1 LWGMGVPGAHV
12 PDRWGKPQ
20 KGFCPACFLP
30 CPLSPK
36 YVIIQETLRES
47 LLIKGSKA
55 VFNELQDLVTEQR
68 NPRSRNLDRLDP
80 TTVLRLIN
88 SEDQTVPQAV
98 AREIPR
104 IARAVDLV
112 VSVFKKGGRLY
123 YVGAGTSGRL
133 GVLDAAECPP
143 TFGTDPKLVQG
154 IIAGGYKALVR
165 SQEGSED
172 NREGGRLAIRKH
184 GVTKKDVVCGIAAS
198 RRTPFV
204 LSALEEAKRIGAKTI
219 YITCNP
225 SSKAPLPKVD
235 VLIAPVVGPEVV
247 TGSTRMKAGTATKL
261 VLNMITTASMVR
273 MGKTYGNLMVDLRA
287 TSQKLVER
295 SKRVIM
301 TVTGCDYETAER
313 LLKQARGHVKT
324 AIVMREAGCSYLEAQ
339 RRLRK
344 ADGFVRKAI
353 TNKTERS

>member
-1 LWGMGVPGAHV
+1 M
-12 PDRWGKPQ
+12 
-20 KGFCPACFLP
+20 
-30 CPLSPK
+30 
-36 YVIIQETLRES
+36 
-47 LLIKGSKA
+47 IKGSKT
-55 VFNELQDLVTEQR
+55 VFNQLLDLVTEQR

-80 TTVLRLIN
+80 LAVLRLIN
-88 SEDQTVPQAV
+88 AEDRAVPQAV

-104 IARAVDLV
+104 IAKAVELV
-112 VSVFKKGGRLY
+112 VSAIKKGGRLFY
-123 YVGAGTSGRL
+123 IGAGTSGRL
-133 GVLDAAECPP
+133 GGLDAAECPP

-172 NREGGRLAIRKH
+172 DREGGRLAIKKNRI
-184 GVTKKDVVCGIAAS
+184 TKNDVVCGIAAS

-204 LSALEEAKRIGAKTI
+204 LAALEEAERIGARTI
-219 YITCNP
+219 YLTCNP

-261 VLNMITTASMVR
+261 VLNMLTTASMVR

-301 TVTGCDYETAER
+301 TVTGCDYEMAER
-313 LLKQARGHVKT
+313 LLKQAKGHVKT
-324 AIVMREAGCSYLEAQ
+324 AIVMQEAGCSYFEAQ
-339 RRLRK
+339 HRLAK
-344 ADGFVRKAI
+344 AQGFVRKAI
-353 TNKTERS
+353 GKG

>member
-1 LWGMGVPGAHV
+1 
-12 PDRWGKPQ
+12 
-20 KGFCPACFLP
+20 
-30 CPLSPK
+30 
-36 YVIIQETLRES
+36 
-47 LLIKGSKA
+47 LIRGSKA
-55 VFNELQDLVTEQR
+55 VFQELLDLVTEQR
-68 NPRSRNLDRLDP
+68 NPRSLNLDRLDP
-80 TTVLRLIN
+80 TAVLRLIN
-88 SEDQTVPQAV
+88 AEDRTVPQAV

-104 IARAVDLV
+104 IARAVELV
-112 VSVFKKGGRLY
+112 VSAFKKGGRLF

-172 NREGGRLAIRKH
+172 RREEGRDAVRKH
-184 GVTKKDVVCGIAAS
+184 GITKKDVVCGIAAS

-204 LSALEEAKRIGAKTI
+204 LSALEEAKRIGARTI
-219 YITCNP
+219 YLTCNP
-225 SSKAPLPKVD
+225 TSKVPLPRVD

-301 TVTGCDYETAER
+301 TVTGCNYETAER

-324 AIVMREAGCSYLEAQ
+324 AIVMQEAGCSYFEAQ
-339 RRLRK
+339 HRLRK

-353 TNKTERS
+353 LKRDP

>member
-1 LWGMGVPGAHV
+1 M
-12 PDRWGKPQ
+12 
-20 KGFCPACFLP
+20 
-30 CPLSPK
+30 
-36 YVIIQETLRES
+36 
-47 LLIKGSKA
+47 IKGGKA

-68 NPRSRNLDRLDP
+68 NPRSRNLDRLNP

-143 TFGTDPKLVQG
+143 TFGTDPNLVQG
-154 IIAGGYKALVR
+154 IIAGGHKALIR

-172 NREGGRLAIRKH
+172 DREGGRLAIRKH
-184 GVTKKDVVCGIAAS
+184 GITKNDVVCGIAAS

-261 VLNMITTASMVR
+261 VLNMLTTASMVR
-273 MGKTYGNLMVDLRA
+273 MGKTCGNLMVDLRA

-301 TVTGCDYETAER
+301 IVTGCDYETAER
-313 LLKQARGHVKT
+313 LLKQAKGHVKT
-324 AIVMREAGCSYLEAQ
+324 AIVMQEAGCSYLGAQ

-344 ADGFVRKAI
+344 ADGFVRKA
-353 TNKTERS
+353 TLRRNP

>member
-1 LWGMGVPGAHV
+1 VVSFW
-12 PDRWGKPQ
+12 KPFRRI
-20 KGFCPACFLP
+20 G
-30 CPLSPK
+30 
-36 YVIIQETLRES
+36 
-47 LLIKGSKA
+47 LIRDSKA

-68 NPRSRNLDRLDP
+68 NSRSRNLDRLDP
-80 TTVLRLIN
+80 TAVLRLIN
-88 SEDQTVPQAV
+88 AEDRAVPLAV

-104 IARAVDLV
+104 IARAVDLI
-112 VSVFKKGGRLY
+112 VFAFRKGGRLF

-172 NREGGRLAIRKH
+172 DREGGRLAIRKH
-184 GVTKKDVVCGIAAS
+184 GITRKDVVCGIAAS

-204 LSALEEAKRIGAKTI
+204 LSALEEVKRTGARTI
-219 YITCNP
+219 YLNCNP

-313 LLKQARGHVKT
+313 LLKQAKGHVKT
-324 AIVMREAGCSYLEAQ
+324 AIVMQEAGCSYLKAQ
-339 RRLRK
+339 RRLAK
-344 ADGFVRKAI
+344 VQGFVREAI
-353 TNKTERS
+353 AKGK

>member
-1 LWGMGVPGAHV
+1 M
-12 PDRWGKPQ
+12 
-20 KGFCPACFLP
+20 
-30 CPLSPK
+30 
-36 YVIIQETLRES
+36 
-47 LLIKGSKA
+47 IKGSKA

>member
-1 LWGMGVPGAHV
+1 MI
-12 PDRWGKPQ
+12 R
-20 KGFCPACFLP
+20 
-30 CPLSPK
+30 
-36 YVIIQETLRES
+36 
-47 LLIKGSKA
+47 GSKA
-55 VFNELQDLVTEQR
+55 VFRELLDLVTEQR
-68 NPRSRNLDRLDP
+68 NPRSLNLDRLDP
-80 TTVLRLIN
+80 TAVLRLIN
-88 SEDQTVPQAV
+88 AEDRTVPQAV

-104 IARAVDLV
+104 IAKAVELV
-112 VSVFKKGGRLY
+112 VSAFKKGGRLF

-143 TFGTDPKLVQG
+143 TFGTDPKMVQG

-172 NREGGRLAIRKH
+172 RREEGRDAVRKH
-184 GVTKKDVVCGIAAS
+184 GITKKDVVCGIAAS

-204 LSALEEAKRIGAKTI
+204 LSALEEAKRIGARTI
-219 YITCNP
+219 YLTCNP
-225 SSKAPLPKVD
+225 SSKVPLPRVD

-261 VLNMITTASMVR
+261 VLNMLTTAAMVR

-301 TVTGCDYETAER
+301 IVTGCDYETAER
-313 LLKQARGHVKT
+313 LLKQAEGHVKT
-324 AIVMREAGCSYLEAQ
+324 AIVMQEAGCSFPKAQ
-339 RRLRK
+339 GRLAK
-344 ADGFVRKAI
+344 AKGFVKEAVG
-353 TNKTERS
+353 KGK

>member
-1 LWGMGVPGAHV
+1 MI
-12 PDRWGKPQ
+12 R
-20 KGFCPACFLP
+20 
-30 CPLSPK
+30 
-36 YVIIQETLRES
+36 
-47 LLIKGSKA
+47 GSKA
-55 VFNELQDLVTEQR
+55 VFNELQDLVTEHR

-80 TTVLRLIN
+80 LAVLRLIN
-88 SEDQTVPQAV
+88 AEDRAVPLAV

-104 IARAVDLV
+104 IARAVDLI
-112 VSVFKKGGRLY
+112 VSAFKKGGRLF

-133 GVLDAAECPP
+133 GVLDAAECSP

-154 IIAGGYKALVR
+154 LIAGGYKALVR

-172 NREGGRLAIRKH
+172 RREEGRDAIRKH
-184 GVTKKDVVCGIAAS
+184 NITKKDVVCGIAAS

-204 LSALEEAKRIGAKTI
+204 LAALGEAKRMGAGTI
-219 YITCNP
+219 YLTCNP
-225 SSKAPLPKVD
+225 SSKAPLPRVD

-261 VLNMITTASMVR
+261 VLNMLTTAAMVR

-324 AIVMREAGCSYLEAQ
+324 AIMMQEAGCSFLEAR
-339 RRLRK
+339 RRLTR
-344 ADGFVRKAI
+344 AQGFVRKAI
-353 TNKTERS
+353 GKGK